1 MESWISALAHCSD
14 RFLIL
19 ISIVAGCGSVVGSV
33 CAVGVPVV
41 GQVLRVQELGNGVLG
56 VVPTETRF
64 GIQVDSTTA
73 LQRCVSVATGVV
85 GRAGAGLAWKDLECS
100 WVPFIIRQMAR
111 SASSPV
117 PRRRSGC
124 VSENWSLMDPCALG
138 GALSLSIFAAS
149 ARSSFSGVSHM
160 RGRHHLVAF
169 WRFGVI

>member
-1 MESWISALAHCSD
+1 MESCNSALAHCSD

-85 GRAGAGLAWKDLECS
+85 GRAGAGLAWKDLASCCGLS
-100 WVPFIIRQMAR
+100 IIRKR
-111 SASSPV
+111 LRIRV
-117 PRRRSGC
+117 
-124 VSENWSLMDPCALG
+124 
-138 GALSLSIFAAS
+138 
-149 ARSSFSGVSHM
+149 
-160 RGRHHLVAF
+160 
-169 WRFGVI
+169 